1 MSVANDLTTGRRAY
15 YHAAVLGL
23 RQLEATEG
31 RGRRFGPDAD
41 ARWQRFAGKLHDGD
55 RLQVLLR
62 DASVPWGVAF
72 AGARIFQA
80 QGVALDEPFGPAWIA
95 PNPAEARRYID
106 GAPAPSLAAIATALG
121 VRSNP
126 VDLPDLRPT
135 TRLVLAGGA
144 AILAAAQAFTDRPD
158 LDWSRQ
164 VLVVADTPAH
174 RQLAGLAALFVGATQ
189 PGQVR
194 ASTDGP
200 LPDGGHRVISSD
212 AEPACAALLRL

>member
-1 MSVANDLTTGRRAY
+1 MPVPSTQRADY
-15 YHAAVLGL
+15 YKAAVLGL
-23 RQLEATEG
+23 RHLDATEG

-41 ARWQRFAGKLHDGD
+41 ARWRRFAGKLHDGD

-62 DASVPWGVAF
+62 DAAVAWGVAF
-72 AGARIFQA
+72 AGARIFRA
-80 QGVALDEPFGPAWIA
+80 DGVALDEPFGPTWVS
-95 PNPAEARRYID
+95 PNPAEARRYLD
-106 GAPAPSLAAIATALG
+106 SADSPSLSAAAAALG
-121 VRSNP
+121 VNRAHVN
-126 VDLPDLRPT
+126 LPELRPT

-144 AILAAAQAFTDRPD
+144 AILAAAQAFTARPD

-189 PGQVR
+189 PGEIR

-200 LPDGGHRVISSD
+200 LPEGGARVISRD